1 MYKLLVIDMDGTLLS
16 NNKEISKENISA
28 IKKAKQKGVKVVIAS
43 GRTIQGIENYLEEL
57 DLISKDNY
65 SVVCSG
71 AMVINNTKEKIIQCD
86 SISYEDF
93 KYVFDLVKQLN
104 INLNMYSDESI
115 LIHSSN
121 YFSKIDSI
129 ANNIPLQMMDFN
141 TLKEDTLITKIM
153 LINEDL
159 SMLGDIQ
166 AAFPNVVVKDIGI
179 KAKKDYDK
187 DLFTDMSKLPQEFLE
202 KFTVSKVAPY
212 IVEVMKKDSSKRSGI
227 EKIAEEFKIKPHEV
241 ICIGDSG
248 NDEQMI
254 EYAGLG
260 VAMGNAFPEIK
271 EIADYVTYSNE
282 ENGVA
287 HVIDKF
293 ILHESVS

>member
-1 MYKLLVIDMDGTLLS
+1 MYKLLVLDMDGTLLS

-57 DLISKDNY
+57 DLISEDNY

-71 AMVINNTKEKIIQCD
+71 AMVMNNTKEKIIQCD
-86 SISYEDF
+86 PISYEDF
-93 KYVFDLVKQLN
+93 KYVFDLVKQLK
-104 INLNMYSDESI
+104 INLNMYSNESI

-141 TLKEDTLITKIM
+141 SLKEDTLITKIM

-159 SMLGDIQ
+159 SMVGDIQ
-166 AAFPNVVVKDIGI
+166 ALFPSIVVKDIGI
-179 KAKKDYDK
+179 KAKKGYDK
-187 DLFTDMSKLPQEFLE
+187 ELFKDMSKLPIEFLE
-202 KFTVSKVAPY
+202 KFTVSKVAPF

-227 EKIAEEFKIKPHEV
+227 EKLAEELKIKPHEV

-248 NDEQMI
+248 NDKQMI

-271 EIADYVTYSNE
+271 EIADYVTYTNE

-293 ILHESVS
+293 ILNDRVV